1 MDNILDIQE
10 ITKKL
15 KEAFKSYKC
24 VIKDDADYANGIYF
38 HILDKKDKSIIF
50 EPLIPFSELDTESSL
65 STFIEQTKEA
75 IRSKGYSIS

>member
-1 MDNILDIQE
+1 MDTKQII
-10 ITKKL
+10 KKL
-15 KEAFKSYKC
+15 EDAFKSYKC

-65 STFIEQTKEA
+65 SIFIEQTKES
-75 IRSKGYSIS
+75 IRSKGYTIS